1 MNAFVAA
8 ERLYEVLDARTL
20 EILERRKRAGT
31 MRSRGW
37 LVRRAL
43 LLADLAGLSLAFVA
57 AQEIYLSET
66 QGTGS
71 LSRLTEFVGF
81 AISLHVWIV
90 ATKLYGLYERDE
102 ERADHSTT
110 DDFSRIF
117 HLITVCTFLLYA
129 ASLLTRWF
137 NPEFSKLFLFWLL
150 AIVGMVTLR
159 TGARA
164 YCRRQIHYLQ
174 NTIIVGAGEVG
185 QALARKL
192 QNHPEYGLHLVGFVD
207 SAPRE
212 RPDDLAHL
220 AVIGEAS
227 DLRELVDLLDIER
240 VIFAFS
246 SDHHEETVRAIDD
259 LRRETDVIVDL
270 VPRLFDGLGPSLS
283 IHTIEG
289 VPILGLPPL
298 RLTRSTLLVKRA
310 MDIALVSCAAVVLV
324 PVSLLVAIAVLMT
337 SGPPIFFRSRRVGR
351 DGIWFE
357 ALKFRSMRTEGKAGQ
372 GLVDVLADSA
382 RLAEFRRTHK
392 LDDDPRITRFGRWL
406 RSTSLDELPQLW
418 NVLRGDISVVGPR
431 PVTTDEL
438 RVMSE
443 HERAA
448 AYWSIS
454 NLRPGLTGYWQIN
467 GRSSL
472 DYADRLRLD
481 RAYCSGWS
489 MALDLAIIA
498 KTFRVLLGRRGAY

>member
-1 MNAFVAA
+1 
-8 ERLYEVLDARTL
+8 L
-20 EILERRKRAGT
+20 RKHAGT
-31 MRSRGW
+31 IRRRGW

-43 LLADLAGLSLAFVA
+43 LVADLAGLSLAFVI
-57 AQEIYLSET
+57 AQEIYVSQT
-66 QGTGS
+66 HATGS

-81 AISLHVWIV
+81 AISLPVWIV
-90 ATKLYGLYERDE
+90 ATKLYGLYDRDE

-117 HLITVCTFLLYA
+117 HLITVCTFLLYG

-137 NPEFSKLFLFWLL
+137 NPQFSKLFLFWLI

-159 TGARA
+159 TGARM

-174 NTIIVGAGEVG
+174 NTVIVGAGEVG

-207 SAPRE
+207 RDPRE
-212 RPDDLAHL
+212 RPEDLEHL
-220 AVIGEAS
+220 AVIGDAS
-227 DLRELVDLLDIER
+227 DLLMLVDLLDIER

-259 LRRETDVIVDL
+259 LRRETDVMVDL
-270 VPRLFDGLGPSLS
+270 VPRLFDGLGPGVS

-289 VPILGLPPL
+289 LPILGLTPL
-298 RLTRSTLLVKRA
+298 RLTRSALLMKRA
-310 MDIALVSCAAVVLV
+310 LDIVLVLCATVVVL
-324 PVSLLVAIAVLMT
+324 PLGILVAFAILVT
-337 SGPPIFFRSRRVGR
+337 SGRPVFYKSRRIGR
-351 DGIWFE
+351 DGTRFD
-357 ALKFRSMRTEGKAGQ
+357 ALKFRSMQTEGEDGQ
-372 GLVDVLADSA
+372 ALFEVLADSA
-382 RLAEFRRTHK
+382 RLAEFKRTHK
-392 LDDDPRITRFGRWL
+392 VGDDPRITRLGRVL

-418 NVLRGDISVVGPR
+418 NILRGDISVVGPR

-438 RVMSE
+438 GVMSDD
-443 HERAA
+443 EREL

-454 NLRPGLTGYWQIN
+454 NLGPGLTGYWQIN

-489 MALDLAIIA
+489 IGLDLAIIA
-498 KTFRVLLGRRGAY
+498 KTFRVLLARRGAY